1 MFTKQRELIY
11 IGLPLT
17 IIFTTVLIYI
27 VTQQF
32 IDITTIAN
40 TLSIVLIVPII
51 VCCTVLLT
59 GLIIYIYMLQI
70 FYKQIHLMLI
80 KLENLS
86 EVANIQS
93 DIHSTNIETS
103 LHYISQ
109 IIHIPTNIF
118 DMLKKQ
124 IKKIL

>member
-1 MFTKQRELIY
+1 
-11 IGLPLT
+11 
-17 IIFTTVLIYI
+17 
-27 VTQQF
+27 
-32 IDITTIAN
+32 
-40 TLSIVLIVPII
+40 
-51 VCCTVLLT
+51 
-59 GLIIYIYMLQI
+59 MLQI